1 MTPVIGLES
10 EESFHTCMMTA
21 RVFFLESQQFAV
33 SAGRYL
39 IQLRGF
45 QSMLFYFCPVKCT
58 KLGAIEV
65 YVQYLYKRKIN
76 LSFSPLYAISDN
88 EQKSEPVSGSERGR
102 GSVATKKNPL
112 FLSPQNRKGGS
123 SSFHFYPLHPSPQ
136 PPHSCWSQARG
147 IEGCC
152 PKSRPETSR
161 YDSGDV
167 VASSSKK
174 LCVLTRPLL
183 CATLLASCVPRQ
195 DGEGEGNK
203 LPPFLGRRGVG
214 ISD

>member
-1 MTPVIGLES
+1 M
-10 EESFHTCMMTA
+10 
-21 RVFFLESQQFAV
+21 
-33 SAGRYL
+33 
-39 IQLRGF
+39 
-45 QSMLFYFCPVKCT
+45 
-58 KLGAIEV
+58 
-65 YVQYLYKRKIN
+65 YVQYIYKRKIN

-88 EQKSEPVSGSERGR
+88 EQQSEPVSGSEGERKCCN
-102 GSVATKKNPL
+102 KKTPL
-112 FLSPQNRKGGS
+112 FLSPQNRKEGS
-123 SSFHFYPLHPSPQ
+123 SSFHFYPLHPSPH

-203 LPPFLGRRGVG
+203 LPPFWKKGGWDFGLSNIRREK
-214 ISD
+214 SRR